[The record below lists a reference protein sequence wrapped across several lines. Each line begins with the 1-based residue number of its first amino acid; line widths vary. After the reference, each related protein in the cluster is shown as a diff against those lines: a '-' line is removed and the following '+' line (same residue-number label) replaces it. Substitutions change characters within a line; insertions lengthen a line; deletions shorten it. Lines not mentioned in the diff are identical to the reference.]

1 MNANNL
7 YEHYRSLGFSKKTA
21 IEMAQ
26 KIIFEQSRIRS
37 MDSKSLIVH
46 CLNKPKCI

>member
-26 KIIFEQSRIRS
+26 KKIFEQSKIQS
-37 MDSKSLIVH
+37 MDSKALIMH
-46 CLNKPKCI
+46 CLKKPMVI